1 MILFKTYLFKFSIQ
15 IQNLSVRASRPQNPE
30 VDIGTGAVTLSDI
43 IEEETEVKI
52 SIIGEKAEHWE
63 AVEEKN
69 QERASAVSTYIEWN
83 VFTLK

>member
-1 MILFKTYLFKFSIQ
+1 M
-15 IQNLSVRASRPQNPE
+15 SVRASRPQNPE

-69 QERASAVSTYIEWN
+69 QERASAVSTYIE
-83 VFTLK
+83 